1 MCRCKYISPWLFNIL
16 INISYQ
22 PRRNTLE
29 VLPEIPTRPGIHP
42 IPPSLSESVV
52 ISKPYNH
59 FLNIGLHQP
68 G

>member
-16 INISYQ
+16 INISCQ
-22 PRRNTLE
+22 PRRNILD
-29 VLPEIPTRPGIHP
+29 VLPEIPTRPGIQP

-52 ISKPYNH
+52 ISKPYNR
-59 FLNIGLHQP
+59 FLNIGLHHL